1 MRHLFQA
8 SIVSS
13 VLALGL
19 AGCDSG
25 DGSTDTDSGTHG
37 THETHDSHDSHDSHG
52 SDTESAEAEVSWLT
66 MPGATATAGTAI
78 VASFTVETSGEIHV
92 TELRACMGEN
102 HECGADGE
110 ESFDVGVPAPASGDG
125 YEGEL
130 TLDTPGTWTVVAYT
144 HVDANPHTSAHVVVT
159 VE

>member
-1 MRHLFQA
+1 MMRHILQA

-25 DGSTDTDSGTHG
+25 DSSTDTDGGTHG
-37 THETHDSHDSHDSHG
+37 THDSHDTHSHETHG
-52 SDTESAEAEVSWLT
+52 DTESAEAEVSWQT
-66 MPGATATAGTAI
+66 MPPMAATAGVPIT
-78 VASFTVETSGEIHV
+78 ASFTVETTGEIHV

-102 HECGADGE
+102 HECGAGGE
-110 ESFDVGVPAPASGDG
+110 ESFDVGAPAPASGDA

-130 TLDTPGTWTVVAYT
+130 TLTAGTWTVVGYT
-144 HVDANPHTSAHVVVT
+144 HVDADPHTSAHVVVT